1 MPASSS
7 RNFRLRPLVP
17 AQLPRIGFAGLSSGS
32 LQASLKLLV
41 DRPNKVDESTEHLL
55 SQAQNRK
62 RSLKPGATRQD
73 EAQLGDTRSALLRAV
88 HDCLHERG
96 YAGLSTRQV
105 AERAGVPLSQI
116 HYHFGSKRGLIVAL
130 LEGHDRRLIA
140 RQEETFALDVALS
153 ERWDLA
159 CSYLDQDIES
169 GYVLILQE
177 MIAAGWSDPELAAA
191 ARAIL
196 AGWSRLL
203 VGLARDAGKT
213 YGGLGPFSPEEV
225 GALVAAAFLGSE
237 AMILLGFESD
247 DVPVRSALRR
257 FGDLIRQREAIAERR
272 GR

>member
-1 MPASSS
+1 
-7 RNFRLRPLVP
+7 
-17 AQLPRIGFAGLSSGS
+17 
-32 LQASLKLLV
+32 
-41 DRPNKVDESTEHLL
+41 L
-55 SQAQNRK
+55 SQAPKTNVSR
-62 RSLKPGATRQD
+62 RP
-73 EAQLGDTRSALLRAV
+73 EAQDLEVQATDTRSALLRAV
-88 HDCLHERG
+88 HECLQERG

-130 LEGHDRRLIA
+130 LEEHDKRLIA
-140 RQEETFALDVALS
+140 RQAETFTLNVALS
-153 ERWDLA
+153 QRWDLA
-159 CSYLDQDIES
+159 CSYLDRDIES

-203 VGLARDAGKT
+203 VDLARDAGKEF
-213 YGGLGPFSPEEV
+213 GGDGSSGLGPFSPEEV
-225 GALVAAAFLGSE
+225 AALVAAAFLGSE

-247 DVPVRSALRR
+247 EVPVRRALRR
-257 FGDLIRQREAIAERR
+257 FGDVLRQREAMVERQ